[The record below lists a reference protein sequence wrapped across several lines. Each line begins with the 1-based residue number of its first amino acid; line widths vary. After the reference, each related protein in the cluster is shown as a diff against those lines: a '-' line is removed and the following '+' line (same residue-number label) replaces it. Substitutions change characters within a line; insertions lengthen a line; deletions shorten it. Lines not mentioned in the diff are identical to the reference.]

1 MARSQRIRIFLL
13 TVTVGACLAL
23 GRPSLAADEAHTLA
37 VRLDWV
43 TSGYHAPFY
52 LALVNGWYR
61 QAGLDVTIEPGNG
74 SNTTIQLVN
83 AGKYDVGE
91 AALSNVAVARSK
103 GMPLV
108 SIAGFFRKGDLA
120 LMVPADAGINGPADL
135 KGRKIIYSAASSE
148 GPFLDPFLAKGGLT
162 RSQVQLLNVDPNARI
177 STYTNGQADG
187 IFGSPVGTGVIIDQ
201 MRPTHFI
208 LFADFG
214 MNLPDFGLFTTED
227 MLKKKGD
234 ALRKFASITAG
245 AWTYAVHH
253 EDEAV
258 AALMKVRAGDRAKPD
273 IIKKQLIASMKF
285 LYSPAT
291 ATLPIGIQSAKD
303 WADTLATLTSVK
315 AIDPGA
321 GGKPTDYFTNA
332 YLDPA
337 TIKRIGGG

>member
-1 MARSQRIRIFLL
+1 MTRSQRARIFLL
-13 TVTVGACLAL
+13 TVTISIGLLL
-23 GRPSLAADEAHTLA
+23 GRPSLAADEAHTIA
-37 VRLDWV
+37 VRLDWL

-52 LALVNGWYR
+52 LALAKGWYAK
-61 QAGLDVTIEPGNG
+61 AGLAVTVEPGNG

-91 AALSNVAVARSK
+91 AALSNVAVARTK

-120 LMVPADAGINGPADL
+120 LMVPADSGINGPADL
-135 KGRKIIYSAASSE
+135 KGKKIIYSAASSE

-162 RSQVQLLNVDPNARI
+162 RSQVQLLNVDANARI
-177 STYTNGQADG
+177 STYANGQADG
-187 IFGSPVGTGVIIDQ
+187 IFGSPVGTGVIINE

-208 LFADFG
+208 LFADYG
-214 MNLPDFGLFTTED
+214 MNLPDFGLFTTAD

-245 AWTYAVHH
+245 AWTYTLHH

-258 AALMKVRAGDRAKPD
+258 AALVKLRAEDRVKPE
-273 IIKKQLIASMKF
+273 IIKKQLDAAIKF

-291 ATLPIGIQSAKD
+291 ANLPIGEQSAKD
-303 WADTLATLTSVK
+303 WTDTLATLTAVK
-315 AIDPGA
+315 AIDA
-321 GGKPTDYFTNA
+321 GSAGKPTDYFTNA

-337 TIKRIGGG
+337 TIKKIGG